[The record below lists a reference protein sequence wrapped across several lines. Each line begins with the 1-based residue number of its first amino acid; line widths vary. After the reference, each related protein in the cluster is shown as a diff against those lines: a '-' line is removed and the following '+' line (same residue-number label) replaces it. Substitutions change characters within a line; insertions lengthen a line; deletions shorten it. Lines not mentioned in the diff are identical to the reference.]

1 MDLSE
6 LRRDAWRN
14 ILRELDGA
22 DSNVIWNNVLQMN
35 EEQLKFAI
43 RASRAEL
50 IARARVEPSF
60 GTKNLFWY
68 HGK

>member
-14 ILRELDGA
+14 ILRELQGA

-35 EEQLKFAI
+35 EEQLRFAA
-43 RASRAEL
+43 RANQDEL
-50 IARARVEPSF
+50 IARARVEPTF